1 MRLASRQRHRSKVL
15 RLRERV
21 TAIALRTPTQN
32 LLSARGSG
40 QLKLDSDCQGQLQRA
55 PRRRRRSP
63 FGRRSSLRR
72 NASHIPR
79 TTAMLASDIALEY
92 PRQRLA
98 VRPCSPRTVRLLCL
112 AFFTQVTVGGRRLT
126 AVGVVMGQGEDSDTS
141 VILAAV
147 HPRACGANLWRGENR
162 AACNA
167 RCFRPSRGL
176 LLPPRS
182 RERHGPGLH
191 PTRQAVA
198 RGLRLRRDDRIAPS
212 RAARR
217 RCGRAAARRPT
228 EWRRARAASSRRSGA
243 ARRSPGRGGWRACA
257 ARTSSDDGCAGA
269 TCDRAD
275 WRTAARSDARGRG
288 AVLAEPA
295 AGPSPCARGRS
306 WSGRPRRFLTGS
318 ARSCR
323 AARRFRERAGSR
335 VVV

>member
-147 HPRACGANLWRGENR
+147 HPPACGANLWRGQDSN
-162 AACNA
+162 
-167 RCFRPSRGL
+167 
-176 LLPPRS
+176 
-182 RERHGPGLH
+182 
-191 PTRQAVA
+191 
-198 RGLRLRRDDRIAPS
+198 LRRQSQGVYSASPLTAREPRRGSFSVGANRRVRTSVRTS
-212 RAARR
+212 RAAL
-217 RCGRAAARRPT
+217 RRP
-228 EWRRARAASSRRSGA
+228 RAGAGRRAASA
-243 ARRSPGRGGWRACA
+243 AS
-257 ARTSSDDGCAGA
+257 
-269 TCDRAD
+269 
-275 WRTAARSDARGRG
+275 
-288 AVLAEPA
+288 
-295 AGPSPCARGRS
+295 
-306 WSGRPRRFLTGS
+306 
-318 ARSCR
+318 
-323 AARRFRERAGSR
+323 
-335 VVV
+335 